1 MVLCFSHSIFR
12 SHKSRDLKNDLGI
25 FICVE
30 KPLPGPSDS
39 SHPPGAGVQSGSEG
53 HTWAPH
59 THDTTCCGWKSLR
72 PGPQHCSGFP
82 PYHTPLFLGNSSR
95 DTNPH
100 PQSPRGA
107 TAAGCC
113 WEELWDVVGTMGT
126 AMGPA
131 SSSPGMLGC
140 GGFAPSCLFYPALRG
155 HSVIFAACQLI
166 KTSLAV

>member
-39 SHPPGAGVQSGSEG
+39 SRPPGAGVQSGSEG

-59 THDTTCCGWKSLR
+59 THDTTCCGWKSLH

-82 PYHTPLFLGNSSR
+82 PCHTPFSLGNSSR

-100 PQSPRGA
+100 PQSP
-107 TAAGCC
+107 
-113 WEELWDVVGTMGT
+113 LWGHG
-126 AMGPA
+126 
-131 SSSPGMLGC
+131 SGMLLGRAVGC
-140 GGFAPSCLFYPALRG
+140 GGDHGDRNETCFFISRDVGMQWFCSQLPLLSSAERPFRDFCCV
-155 HSVIFAACQLI
+155 SVN
-166 KTSLAV
+166 